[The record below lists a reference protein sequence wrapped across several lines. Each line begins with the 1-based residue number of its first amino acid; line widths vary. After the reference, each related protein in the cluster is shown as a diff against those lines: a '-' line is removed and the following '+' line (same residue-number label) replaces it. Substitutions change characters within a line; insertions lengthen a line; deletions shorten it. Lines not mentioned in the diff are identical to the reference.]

1 MKSRIIGTVI
11 GVVVL
16 AAVLAGGW
24 FYQQQKAKPVITS
37 SQLIERLQDAS
48 ELTVEKM
55 YYTGIEKFEE
65 GTVPLITKNSFFM
78 KYEAVINAGFDMED
92 VDIDVTDEQVI
103 VQVPKARVLS
113 VAIDPNSIE
122 YYDTKFS
129 LIKKTDR
136 KEATKQVQIQA
147 QKSAEEHANDK
158 GLLEEADKRADVIF
172 KGILEGGT
180 GGREI
185 IVEQKEN

>member
-1 MKSRIIGTVI
+1 MKGKIIGIVI
-11 GVVVL
+11 AVVVL
-16 AAVLAGGW
+16 AAAVIGGGW
-24 FYQQQKAKPVITS
+24 YFKQQSKPVITS
-37 SQLIERLQDAS
+37 SQLLERLEDAS

-55 YYTGIEKFEE
+55 YYTGIEEFEE

-78 KYEAVINAGFDMED
+78 KYEAVISAGFDMED
-92 VDIDVTDEQVI
+92 VDIDITDEQVI
-103 VQVPKARVLS
+103 VQVPKAKVLS
-113 VAIDPNSIE
+113 VAIDANTIE
-122 YYDTKFS
+122 YFDTKFS

-158 GLLEEADKRADVIF
+158 GLLDEADKRAEVIF

-185 IVEQKEN
+185 IVEHKKG